1 MSLLFYPTPFSP
13 AVIHRPACFL
23 IDKRQRGVNATTCY
37 AAEVCQA
44 SNTCSLSDAYF
55 ITAPLSLPPRS
66 RDTCVCAGVF
76 SFFSFCLAS
85 FLPLFLSSPTFSTC
99 LPPISNAAPRVY
111 LDLTRCRQAR
121 NLVAL
126 DVLSLSHSFV
136 RFCFF
141 SSSSS
146 SRLRANTGCFFYH
159 HSEAYRA
166 ASNSHILRVAA
177 HKAFHL

>member
-1 MSLLFYPTPFSP
+1 MQLKSVKPQTPALFQMLISLRL
-13 AVIHRPACFL
+13 
-23 IDKRQRGVNATTCY
+23 
-37 AAEVCQA
+37 
-44 SNTCSLSDAYF
+44 LSR
-55 ITAPLSLPPRS
+55 SLPGVE
-66 RDTCVCAGVF
+66 TLVCVGVF

-146 SRLRANTGCFFYH
+146 PPSSSQLRANTGFFFLSSFRGVPSGLKQPH
-159 HSEAYRA
+159 PESRCT
-166 ASNSHILRVAA
+166 
-177 HKAFHL
+177 

>member
-1 MSLLFYPTPFSP
+1 MSFLFYPTPFSP

-66 RDTCVCAGVF
+66 RDTCVCGGL
-76 SFFSFCLAS
+76 FFLFFLSCFLS
-85 FLPLFLSSPTFSTC
+85 SSLPLFLSSPTFSTC

-126 DVLSLSHSFV
+126 DVLSLSLTLSLASV
-136 RFCFF
+136 F
-141 SSSSS
+141 SPPPPRPPLPLS
-146 SRLRANTGCFFYH
+146 
-159 HSEAYRA
+159 
-166 ASNSHILRVAA
+166 
-177 HKAFHL
+177 